1 MRKKVLIILTIISI
15 LIIIF
20 GFLIAR
26 NTKNE
31 LINKTMTSDNMY
43 VDGTDMTAITEAF
56 TEIGSGLL
64 EIVIIFYFFLLVG
77 AIWGIYG
84 IIILIIVITKKIK
97 NKKTNKG
104 DKY

>member
-15 LIIIF
+15 LFILF
-20 GFLIAR
+20 GFLIAK

-31 LINKTMTSDNMY
+31 LINETMTSGNMY
-43 VDGTDMTAITEAF
+43 IDGTDMTSVTETF

-64 EIVIIFYFFLLVG
+64 GIAIIIYSFLLVG

-84 IIILIIVITKKIK
+84 IIILIIFIIKKIG
-97 NKKTNKG
+97 NKKNNKS
-104 DKY
+104 DK